1 MRGKILLIVGVGV
14 GYVLGARQ
22 GREGLERLKDRAG
35 KLWGTSGVQK
45 GFSKATDFARENVPV
60 VGKTVAD
67 AAENLGDKATQ
78 ASKSSSESDSD
89 SNDSNDSSSSGT
101 DSSSGDDSGES
112 SDSNSDSGPK
122 PSAPQSNG

>member
-35 KLWGTSGVQK
+35 RLWGTSGVQK

-78 ASKSSSESDSD
+78 ASKSSSNDSD
-89 SNDSNDSSSSGT
+89 SGSSSDGDSSDDSTSGQG
-101 DSSSGDDSGES
+101 DSS
-112 SDSNSDSGPK
+112 SDSGPK